1 MKDYIRD
8 ENSGM
13 LVFSNS
19 EKEKEMLARRKLEDR
34 IKRLSDDINILK
46 KQDAELILLTRN

>member
-46 KQDAELILLTRN
+46 KQVAELILLTRN